1 MAASGEEGR
10 SRLARRNIVKVSVWS
25 EPCVKLEQ
33 RNDVSGQEVGERM
46 KRRRM
51 TGNLARNFGNLDVL
65 NME

>member
-1 MAASGEEGR
+1 
-10 SRLARRNIVKVSVWS
+10 
-25 EPCVKLEQ
+25 VKLEQ